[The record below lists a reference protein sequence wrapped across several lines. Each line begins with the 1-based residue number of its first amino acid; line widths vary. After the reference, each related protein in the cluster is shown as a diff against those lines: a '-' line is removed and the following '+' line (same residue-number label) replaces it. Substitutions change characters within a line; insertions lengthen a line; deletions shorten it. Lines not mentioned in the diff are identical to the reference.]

1 LAKEDCLSKPT
12 EATIKQLFAFSGNQC
27 AFPGCSLP
35 IVESIGTITGEICH
49 IRAQSEGGPRFDKTQ
64 TNEERHGFANLVLL
78 CRRHH
83 KMVDAEPDVYSG
95 EALEEIKS
103 IREKEMG
110 RPEQATDSFYA
121 KILLSDLRRIE
132 VNNNSGNVVIDS
144 PGTIL
149 AKTVNVKTTRKT
161 VKVQPATG
169 TIGADQEASRY
180 IQHLINRYNEFASA
194 DKARGTKFSYNAV
207 SKNIETNFRAPLRML
222 AIEDLEAVCAY
233 LQQRI
238 NRTGI
243 AKSNA
248 SKGIKSFS
256 SFDEYLQRA

>member
-1 LAKEDCLSKPT
+1 MEGPSEK
-12 EATIKQLFAFSGNQC
+12 TIKRLFAISGNLC

-35 IVESIGTITGEICH
+35 IVESVGTITGEICH
-49 IRAQSEGGPRFDKTQ
+49 IRAQNEGGPRFDKAQ
-64 TNEERHGFANLVLL
+64 TDEERNGFGNLVLL

-83 KMVDAEPDVYSG
+83 KIVDAEPNVYSV

-103 IREKEMG
+103 IREREMG

-121 KILLSDLRRIE
+121 KILLSDLRRVE

-144 PGTIL
+144 PGAIL
-149 AKTVNVKTTRKT
+149 AKTVNVKTARKT
-161 VKVQPATG
+161 VKVQPAAG

-194 DKARGTKFSYNAV
+194 DKARGAKFSYGAI
-207 SKNIETNFRAPLRML
+207 SKNIETNFRAPWRML
-222 AIEDLEAVCAY
+222 AIEEFEGICAY
-233 LQQRI
+233 LQQRTG
-238 NRTGI
+238 RTRI

-248 SKGIKSFS
+248 SKGVKSFS
-256 SFDEYLQRA
+256 SFEEYSQTVRG